1 MIDRTERESVL
12 KSVARKP
19 GASSY
24 KSASAI
30 LSDRDSAHA
39 MARLRKRAESRV
51 EKELDEFW
59 DNVPI

>member
-1 MIDRTERESVL
+1 VL

-19 GASSY
+19 GAGSH

-30 LSDRDSAHA
+30 LGDRDSAHA

-51 EKELDEFW
+51 EKELDDFW

>member
-1 MIDRTERESVL
+1 MIDRTDSESVL

-19 GASSY
+19 GASSQ
-24 KSASAI
+24 KSASAV
-30 LSDRDSAHA
+30 LGDRESAHA
-39 MARLRKRAESRV
+39 MARLRKRVESRV